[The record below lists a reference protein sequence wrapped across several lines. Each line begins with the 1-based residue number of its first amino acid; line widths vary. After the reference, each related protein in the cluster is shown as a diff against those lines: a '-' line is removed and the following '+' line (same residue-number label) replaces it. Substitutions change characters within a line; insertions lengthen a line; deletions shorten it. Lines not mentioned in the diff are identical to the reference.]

1 MESVAGPQSIAAEWR
16 ACPAVDKVGGVHH
29 LVTVGG
35 PVIGGASVIE
45 KKRIGCA
52 GASVGH
58 LGYGA
63 MALAGYYG
71 ASDDEQAIKAI
82 RRALDAGMN
91 IIDTADVYGN
101 GHNESL
107 VGRAIAGRRQ
117 DAFVATKFGIVFNE
131 CETGTDLP
139 TGWGFSLKINGTS
152 LDVRKALNAS
162 LHRLGV
168 DVIDLWYAHYADPAT
183 PIEETVQA
191 MAEGVSD
198 GKVRYLGLS
207 NVSAEQVRRAHKI
220 HPITAVQFEYSLW
233 RREVEVDLLPTL
245 RELGIALVCWAPL
258 GSGFLSGTVSSLGK
272 DDFRHNNPRF
282 AGQNLRVNRHR
293 FLPLLKLAE
302 ELDVT
307 PAQLALAWLLHQGQD
322 IFPIPGTRRADRVVE
337 NAKAADIQLTS
348 ELLERIN
355 ELARPGLAEGAT
367 LV

>member
-1 MESVAGPQSIAAEWR
+1 MDKF
-16 ACPAVDKVGGVHH
+16 VDVHH

-35 PVIGGASVIE
+35 PIIGGAIVIE
-45 KKRIGCA
+45 TKRFGRA
-52 GASVGH
+52 AANVGR

-63 MALAGYYG
+63 MVLEGYYG
-71 ASDDEQAIKAI
+71 ASDDEQAIETI

-91 IIDTADVYGN
+91 MIDTADAYGN

-117 DAFVATKFGIVFNE
+117 DAFVATKFGIVSDE
-131 CETGTDLP
+131 SETGTELP
-139 TGWGFSLKINGTS
+139 TGWGFSLKINGTP
-152 LDVRKALNAS
+152 LYVRKALNAS

-191 MAEGVSD
+191 MAEGVAA
-198 GKVRYLGLS
+198 GKVRSIGLS
-207 NVSAEQVRRAHKI
+207 NVSAEQVRRAHKV

-233 RREVEVDLLPTL
+233 RREAEVDLLPTL
-245 RELGIALVCWAPL
+245 RDLGIALVCWAPL
-258 GSGFLSGTVSSLGK
+258 GSGFLCGTVSSLSK
-272 DDFRHNNPRF
+272 ADFRHNNPRF
-282 AGQNLRVNRHR
+282 TGENLHVNRHR

-302 ELDVT
+302 ELGVS

-337 NAKAADIQLTS
+337 NAKAAEIQLTS
-348 ELLERIN
+348 DLLKRIN